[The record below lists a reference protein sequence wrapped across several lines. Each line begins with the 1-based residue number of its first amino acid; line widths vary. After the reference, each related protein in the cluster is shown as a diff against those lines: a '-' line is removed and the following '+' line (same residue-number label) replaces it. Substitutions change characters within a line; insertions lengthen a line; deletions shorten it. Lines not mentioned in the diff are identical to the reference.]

1 MVNNR
6 VFDKNLP
13 VFFLANI
20 QSFAV
25 DSENDKTLECKAM
38 LDDNQIEVAVFTET
52 WLTDANKDRLPFK
65 NYEKYH
71 HIRKNCIRPSGGVS
85 IFVKK
90 PMKSKKINLAFGCHS
105 DPFGCL
111 GLFLQ

>member
-52 WLTDANKDRLPFK
+52 
-65 NYEKYH
+65 
-71 HIRKNCIRPSGGVS
+71 
-85 IFVKK
+85 
-90 PMKSKKINLAFGCHS
+90 
-105 DPFGCL
+105 
-111 GLFLQ
+111 